1 MVVTED
7 QQRINKYLG
16 RAALI
21 ATATSM
27 IVEAADPCQE
37 LMLEMFRQLRDG
49 LMIKHFGQ
57 IDESWKEI
65 DKWQVSIELGQR
77 IGSRVG
83 AVALCEGHFH
93 LIHNIGHTRTQN
105 AQQNLGDCQ

>member
-1 MVVTED
+1 MVVIED
-7 QQRINKYLG
+7 QQRINKYFG

-27 IVEAADPCQE
+27 IMEAADLCQE
-37 LMLEMFRQLRDG
+37 LMLEMFRQHCDG
-49 LMIKHFGQ
+49 RMIKHFGQ

-65 DKWQVSIELGQR
+65 DKWQVSIEPGQR

-83 AVALCEGHFH
+83 AVALWEGHFH

-105 AQQNLGDCQ
+105 AQQDLKHCQ